1 MVAPLPHTAMYP
13 DTVLYFE
20 VVTRETRAERRRRTR
35 EELVASAMRLFAE
48 RGVASTSVEAIA
60 ETAGYSR
67 GAYHSNFETR
77 DEILDDVVARVVGS
91 LGPELLAT
99 LRGQGSVLERLAA
112 YIRGFLQYCARRPME
127 TRALIAVIAHR
138 TTAVADL
145 YDELVRAS
153 LSDIVALLEEG
164 QRNGELRPFDPVMMA
179 GIIRRTLDAEGLRV
193 AHGAPV
199 DAITDELIATFT
211 RATCSAL

>member
-1 MVAPLPHTAMYP
+1 MYP
-13 DTVLYFE
+13 DTMMYLE
-20 VVTRETRAERRRRTR
+20 VMARETRAERRQRTR
-35 EELVASAMRLFAE
+35 EELVTSAMRLFAE

-77 DEILDDVVARVVGS
+77 DEILDGVVARVVGS

-99 LRGQGSVLERLAA
+99 LRGEGGVLERLAA

-138 TTAVADL
+138 TTAAADL
-145 YDELVRAS
+145 YDELVKAS

-164 QRNGELRPFDPVMMA
+164 QRNGELREFDPVMMA

-193 AHGAPV
+193 AHGAPA
-199 DAITDELIATFT
+199 DTITDALTATFS
-211 RATCSAL
+211 RATCTAL

>member
-1 MVAPLPHTAMYP
+1 MP
-13 DTVLYFE
+13 
-20 VVTRETRAERRRRTR
+20 RETRAERRQRTR

-60 ETAGYSR
+60 EAAGYSR

-77 DEILDDVVARVVGS
+77 DEILDSVVARVVGI
-91 LGPELLAT
+91 LEPELLAT
-99 LRGQGSVLERLAA
+99 LRGQGSVLERFAA

-138 TTAVADL
+138 TTAAAPV

-153 LSDIVALLEEG
+153 LSDVVALLEEG

-199 DAITDELIATFT
+199 EAVSAELIATFG
-211 RATCSAL
+211 RATRSAL

>member
-1 MVAPLPHTAMYP
+1 MYP